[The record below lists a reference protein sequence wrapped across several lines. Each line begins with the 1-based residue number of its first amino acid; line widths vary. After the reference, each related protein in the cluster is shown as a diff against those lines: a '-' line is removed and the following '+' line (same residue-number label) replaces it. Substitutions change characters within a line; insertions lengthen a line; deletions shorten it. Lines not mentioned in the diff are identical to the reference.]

1 MTVHLSHYFE
11 NIIPMLLGLYF
22 YCSKT
27 HCLSYCIMDNVAFLF
42 GYFLN
47 VFFVCLPTVSLHMS
61 ECGLI
66 FANPTQDML
75 HFLILA
81 IMSLILYENVSVIIF
96 QIFPAISFSI
106 SFNPSFIIS
115 IHLSLSIY

>member
-11 NIIPMLLGLYF
+11 NIILMLLVLYY
-22 YCSKT
+22 YCCKA

-47 VFFVCLPTVSLHMS
+47 VFFVCLPTVSLHMP
-61 ECGLI
+61 EYGLI
-66 FANPTQDML
+66 FAYPTQDML

-96 QIFPAISFSI
+96 PIFPATNFSI
-106 SFNPSFIIS
+106 FFKPSFIFS
-115 IHLSLSIY
+115 IHLSLFIY